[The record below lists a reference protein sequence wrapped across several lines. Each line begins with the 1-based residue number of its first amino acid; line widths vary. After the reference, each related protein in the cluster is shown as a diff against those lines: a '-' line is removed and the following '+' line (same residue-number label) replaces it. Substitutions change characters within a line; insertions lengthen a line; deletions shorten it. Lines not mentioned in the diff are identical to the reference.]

1 MSEQFLGTGYEGENE
16 IDWYAIDIKEFKP
29 YKTSSVVPKNDRVK
43 VVLDIPTKEAFKLKK
58 QIEVPNIFLAT

>member
-1 MSEQFLGTGYEGENE
+1 MAEQFLGNGNEDDSE

-43 VVLDIPTKEAFKLKK
+43 ITLDIPTREAFKLKK
-58 QIEVPNIFLAT
+58 QIEAPNAF